1 MKKPCPVSGAAPAL
15 HWKCSPVTVSGC
27 CPVLCDQKMN
37 WIWSSQDNLFSTHI
51 CLAGSHTSLCFTPS
65 KTENVINSIWKFSLS
80 TFAAHFIS
88 LPPQKLHS
96 GHRHLPW
103 RHTRKRINIIIGV
116 WIFSLCKCIMYFAWL
131 WHNRKS
137 KAKFYFFSAHT
148 FLLSFFFFSEFCIV
162 HIARFFFSQLYPSS
176 YYLESKIQ
184 TYPAPWGFRI
194 RDAGKD
200 LLLYLWKPWV
210 KWNLT
215 NELMSTGFNSVQ
227 ATSREGK
234 FPSRS
239 WCIGITI
246 NHQVVLLPL
255 SNAHRHRAVLS
266 SWLQLLWEDPE
277 ILENRFPQT
286 HF

>member
-1 MKKPCPVSGAAPAL
+1 
-15 HWKCSPVTVSGC
+15 
-27 CPVLCDQKMN
+27 
-37 WIWSSQDNLFSTHI
+37 
-51 CLAGSHTSLCFTPS
+51 
-65 KTENVINSIWKFSLS
+65 
-80 TFAAHFIS
+80 
-88 LPPQKLHS
+88 
-96 GHRHLPW
+96 
-103 RHTRKRINIIIGV
+103 
-116 WIFSLCKCIMYFAWL
+116 MYFAWL

-137 KAKFYFFSAHT
+137 KVKFHFFSAHT
-148 FLLSFFFFSEFCIV
+148 FLLSFFRILHSTYCKI
-162 HIARFFFSQLYPSS
+162 FFSQLYPSS

-194 RDAGKD
+194 RDVGKD
-200 LLLYLWKPWV
+200 LLHYLWKPWV

-215 NELMSTGFNSVQ
+215 MSTGFSSVQ

-239 WCIGITI
+239 WCIGIAI

-266 SWLQLLWEDPE
+266 SWLQLVWEDPE
-277 ILENRFPQT
+277 ILENQFPQT